1 MIPAEETALLM
12 IQPVNSATV
21 MEGFAPRIT
30 AIGPV
35 TNLFAVKTALLNA
48 VAPAAPP
55 YMYKK
60 YLPN

>member
-1 MIPAEETALLM
+1 
-12 IQPVNSATV
+12 